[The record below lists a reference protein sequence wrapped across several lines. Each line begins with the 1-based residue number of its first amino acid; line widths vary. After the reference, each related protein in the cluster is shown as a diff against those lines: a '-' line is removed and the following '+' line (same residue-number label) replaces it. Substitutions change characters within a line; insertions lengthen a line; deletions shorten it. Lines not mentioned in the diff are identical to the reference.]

1 MIVRIFFEF
10 FEENQKM
17 SSNLMR
23 TGAVGG
29 IRTRDLI
36 LTKDVRYRLRYNSKL
51 AEGEKFELSC
61 PLRDAR
67 FSKSAP

>member
-29 IRTRDLI
+29 IRTRDLS
-36 LTKDVRYRLRYNSKL
+36 LTKGVLYRLSHNSETGTTRRNRTS
-51 AEGEKFELSC
+51 ASSC
-61 PLRDAR
+61 
-67 FSKSAP
+67 